1 MNAPKEMKEQSDFEF
16 EIALD
21 RGGTF
26 TDVVA
31 RANGETLQFKVLS
44 WNETTGQDGTLLGIA
59 KACELLHQ
67 NPERITSL
75 RIGTTVATNAL
86 LEHKG
91 SPVAVI
97 CNEGLGDLLEIGTQ
111 RREELFRLPTDVK
124 NPYIHSTLE
133 ISARQSKSH
142 SDLKFPADDKQR
154 ILESVEDWKK
164 KGIQSIA
171 VLMIHGNVFPQLEIE
186 IKELIRESGWS
197 ETLVCS
203 HQCSVLSGFIKRGW
217 TTILEAYL
225 EPVLNSYQ
233 KSFLSSFPSLNCEVS
248 WMKSDGQLIDS
259 KNFSSLDALLSGPAG
274 GFNAMTQEF
283 DEGTPLLGFDMG
295 GTSTDVCRFHE
306 EVSLNLQNNSI
317 RHPYYFT
324 HLPVLTVASGGG
336 SILKIENEF
345 LKVGPHSAGSWPGP
359 ACYGFGGPLTIT
371 DANLYLGRLYLK
383 SLQPNFGKNRNQP
396 PDPRL
401 SKEALLK
408 EREKFDDNS
417 ISDEELALRWLELAN
432 EQMLKPLRQVCV
444 QEGVEPRDHTLI
456 CYGGAGGQHACDL
469 ADILKIETVYLH
481 EQSSVFSALGIFQS
495 DEGETRLEKVD
506 LPWIE
511 VCESRKLK
519 ELSPKSQGIFCLE
532 GTRQSITLAIH
543 PIDSLENRF
552 CSEFE
557 RLFGFLP
564 DLSEFPLIL
573 TTLVQRFTKPGKRL
587 EFTTSPSTRPWL
599 PVDEQK
605 IYLEGSWKTV
615 SVYPWPESLVK
626 ELVQGPALIQGK
638 QTCIYLKQG
647 WSASFQDST
656 RKMKLLR
663 TQKIKTE
670 NQDYS
675 SIQDSIYHQRFMLLC
690 EEMGAMLERLA
701 RSSNIRHRKDYSCA
715 LFDGQGQ
722 LIANAP
728 HIPVHL
734 GSMSSAIQGFL
745 NASVKFKP
753 GHSYVLNDPS
763 MGGTHLP
770 DITVLTPVSSQ
781 NGTPVAWFASRGHH
795 ADIGGTEPGSMP
807 AFSNDLKQEGV
818 LLRGECIH
826 DTNQFCFDEVSRLLE
841 SSGARQPEQNLF
853 DLRAQTYANLT
864 ASRKFQMMIEE
875 LSEEIVCSAMKS
887 LLDHS
892 QKAVHDMLSENE
904 LFQILPLEAE
914 LELDD
919 NTCLRLNLF
928 KRNEKLVFDFQG
940 CDKEVKDNRNA
951 PKAITRS
958 VILYCLRLLL
968 DQDLPLND
976 GFMRDVEILHG
987 ERTVLN
993 PSKGSAVAAGN
1004 VLTSQAVC
1012 ELILTALHY
1021 SASSQGCMNNISF
1034 GNENFGY
1041 YETLAGGVGAGKDR
1055 VGGSCYHSQMTN
1067 TELTDVEELEA
1078 EFPVKVL
1085 ETSIRSEGVGPGHF
1099 NGGAGM
1105 LRIYEFEEQCVV
1117 NLLTQNRKTRPAGIK
1132 GGGDGANGEN
1142 WHYSKGKWSRLPS
1155 RTKLVVEAGD
1165 LIKILTPC
1173 GGGYGNK

>member
-1 MNAPKEMKEQSDFEF
+1 MKEQSDFEF

-31 RANGETLQFKVLS
+31 SANGVSLQFKVLS
-44 WNETTGQDGTLLGIA
+44 WNENTGQDGTLVGIQR
-59 KACELLHQ
+59 ACELLNQ
-67 NPERITSL
+67 NPESITSL

-111 RREELFRLPTDVK
+111 RREELFKLPTEVK
-124 NPYIHSTLE
+124 NPYIHSTIE
-133 ISARQSKSH
+133 MSARQSKLNTA
-142 SDLKFPADDKQR
+142 LKIPANDKQR
-154 ILESVEDWKK
+154 IQESVKEWKK

-171 VLMIHGNVFPQLEIE
+171 VLMIHGNVDPQLEIQ
-186 IKELIRESGWS
+186 IQELIVESGWS
-197 ETLVCS
+197 ETLICS
-203 HQCSVLSGFIKRGW
+203 HQCSVLSGFLKRGW

-225 EPVLNSYQ
+225 SPVLRSYQ
-233 KSFLSSFPSLNCEVS
+233 NSFLNSFPSLKCEVS
-248 WMKSDGQLIDS
+248 WMKSDGQLTGS

-274 GFNAMTQEF
+274 GLNAMAQEF
-283 DEGTPLLGFDMG
+283 DEGKALLGFDMG
-295 GTSTDVCRFHE
+295 GTSTDVCRFHKD
-306 EVSLNLQNNSI
+306 VSLNLQNNSV

-345 LKVGPHSAGSWPGP
+345 LKVGPQSAGSWPGP

-383 SLQPNFGKNRNQP
+383 SLQPCFGKNRDEAPNP
-396 PDPRL
+396 ML
-401 SKEALLK
+401 SKDALLK
-408 EREKFDDNS
+408 EKEKFADS
-417 ISDEELALRWLELAN
+417 IPVEEIALRWLELAN

-469 ADILKIETVYLH
+469 ADILKIDTVFLH

-495 DEGETRLEKVD
+495 DRGETRLEKVD
-506 LPWIE
+506 LLWSE
-511 VCESRKLK
+511 VCEDPKFK
-519 ELSPKSQGIFCLE
+519 ELPSKSQGIFCLE

-543 PIDSLENRF
+543 PISSVEDRF

-564 DLSEFPLIL
+564 DLSEFPLVL
-573 TTLVQRFTKPGKRL
+573 TTLVQRFTKPGKKL
-587 EFTTSPSTRPWL
+587 EFAISPSVEPWRPI
-599 PVDEQK
+599 DEQE
-605 IYLEGSWKTV
+605 IYLEGSWRTV
-615 SVYPWPESLVK
+615 SVYPWPVTLV
-626 ELVQGPALIQGK
+626 EEVVQGPALIQGK
-638 QTCIYLKQG
+638 QTCVYLKQG
-647 WSASFQDST
+647 WSASFQNST
-656 RKMKLLR
+656 RKMKLHS
-663 TQKIKTE
+663 TQKKKTE
-670 NQDYS
+670 NQKYS
-675 SIQDSIYHQRFMLLC
+675 SVQDSIYHQRFMLLC

-734 GSMSSAIQGFL
+734 GSMSSAIRGFL
-745 NASVKFKP
+745 NASIPFKP
-753 GHSYVLNDPS
+753 RHSYVLNDPS

-770 DITVLTPVSSQ
+770 DITVLTPVFNQ
-781 NGTPVAWFASRGHH
+781 KGNPVAWLASRGHH
-795 ADIGGTEPGSMP
+795 ADIGGIEPGSMP
-807 AFSNDLKQEGV
+807 AFSNNLAQEGV

-826 DTNQFCFDEVSRLLE
+826 DGNRFCFDEVRELLKN
-841 SSGARQPEQNLF
+841 SGARQLEQNLF

-864 ASRKFQMMIEE
+864 ASRKFQQMIEE
-875 LSEEIVCSAMKS
+875 LSDGTVCSAMKS

-892 QKAVHDMLSENE
+892 QNAVRKMLSENE
-904 LFQILPLEAE
+904 LFHILPVDAE

-919 NTCLRLNLF
+919 KTCLRLSLC
-928 KRNEKLVFDFQG
+928 KRDDKLVFDFRS
-940 CDKEVKDNRNA
+940 CDKEVEDNRNA

-968 DQDLPLND
+968 EQDLPLND
-976 GFMRDVEILHG
+976 GFLRDVEILHG
-987 ERTVLN
+987 EKTILN
-993 PSKGSAVAAGN
+993 PSQGSAVAAGN
-1004 VLTSQAVC
+1004 VLTSQAIC
-1012 ELILTALHY
+1012 ELILTALQY
-1021 SASSQGCMNNISF
+1021 SASSQGCMNNVSF

-1055 VGGSCYHSQMTN
+1055 VGGSCYHSHMTN

-1078 EFPVKVL
+1078 EFPVRVL
-1085 ETSIRSEGVGPGHF
+1085 ETSIRSEGAGAGLF
-1099 NGGAGM
+1099 SGGAGM
-1105 LRIYEFEEQCVV
+1105 LRVYEFEEQCVV

-1132 GGGDGANGEN
+1132 GGRDGASGEN
-1142 WHYSKGKWSRLPS
+1142 WHYREAKWSRLPS
-1155 RTKLVVEAGD
+1155 RVKLFVEKGEQ
-1165 LIKILTPC
+1165 IKILTPC
-1173 GGGYGNK
+1173 GGGYGKK